1 MPKAMAAAGAA
12 NPATSQTKS
21 RKSIGVLDEGQG
33 QRQAAARAAPANF
46 IIAPM
51 AVWALGLNHN
61 TAPLDLRG
69 RFAFALDQLT
79 PALQGLRTSHVKHPE
94 AAILSTCN
102 RTEVY
107 CASDSPQI
115 DHTLGWLAQAGG
127 VPADALRD
135 HTYLLQDGG
144 AARHAFRVAS
154 GLDSMVLGEPQIL
167 GQMKD
172 AVRAADQAGALG
184 TTLNQLFQRSFSIA
198 KEVRS
203 STEIGSHS
211 ISMAAAAVKLAGNLF
226 EDLSQIKILFV
237 GAGEMIELAATH
249 FAARKPAGFVIA
261 NRTLER
267 GHKLAT
273 RFGGAVMPLAD
284 LPERLHE
291 FDAVVSCT
299 ASTLPII
306 GLGAV
311 ERALKKRRH
320 RPIFM
325 VDLAVPRDIESE
337 VKQLD
342 DVYLYT
348 VDDLAQVVQS
358 GQANRQAAVG
368 QAEAIIDAGVQ
379 SFMSWVGQRDS
390 ADGVVSLIQQ
400 LNAKADSWRSIE
412 IARARKRL
420 AKGEDVDAVL
430 EALSHGLTQKM
441 LHGAMAELRA
451 SNTETRQDAAE
462 AISRIFLR

>member
-1 MPKAMAAAGAA
+1 
-12 NPATSQTKS
+12 
-21 RKSIGVLDEGQG
+21 
-33 QRQAAARAAPANF
+33 
-46 IIAPM
+46 M
-51 AVWALGLNHN
+51 AVWALGLNHH

-69 RFAFALDQLT
+69 RFAFALDQIA
-79 PALQGLRTSHVKHPE
+79 PALSGLRQSHTRHPE

-115 DHTLGWLAQAGG
+115 DHTLGWLARAGD
-127 VPADALRD
+127 VSADALRH
-135 HTYLLQDGG
+135 HTYVLENGQV
-144 AARHAFRVAS
+144 ARHAFRVAS

-172 AVRAADQAGALG
+172 AVRAAESAGALG
-184 TTLNQLFQRSFSIA
+184 STLNQLFQRSFAVA
-198 KEVRS
+198 KQVRT
-203 STEIGSHS
+203 STEIGAHS
-211 ISMAAAAVKLAGNLF
+211 ISMAAAAVRLAGQLF
-226 EDLSQIKILFV
+226 EDLSQIKVLFV

-249 FAARKPAGFVIA
+249 FAARDPKAIAIA

-267 GHKLAT
+267 GEKLAT
-273 RFGGAVMPLAD
+273 RFGGEVLRLAD
-284 LPERLHE
+284 LAERLHE

-299 ASTLPII
+299 ASQLPII

-325 VDLAVPRDIESE
+325 VDLAVPRDIEPE

-358 GQANRQAAVG
+358 GQANRQAAVA

-379 SFMSWVGQRDS
+379 SFMHWVDQRDPES
-390 ADGVVSLIQQ
+390 GVVPLIRQ
-400 LNAKADSWRSIE
+400 LNAQADEWRAAE
-412 IARARKRL
+412 VARARRRL

-430 EALSHGLTQKM
+430 DALSRGLTQKM
-441 LHGAMAELRA
+441 LHGALAELKSADA
-451 SNTETRQDAAE
+451 SHIADATG
-462 AISRIFLR
+462 SVQRFFLRGKSALDR